1 MKKHFTLIELL
12 VVIAIIAILAA
23 MLLPALSAAR
33 ERARSANCISNLKQI
48 GLAYISYAG
57 DNKDFGP
64 AVRAFLWKDEQGVY
78 PMWKNF
84 MWNGGYMPYPGD
96 DKIGPFGC
104 PSAATSLYTDFYAD
118 EQCYGA
124 TMSKGYWGG
133 FINFKGSE
141 IKLIGQQNTTS
152 PYDKIHTMLK
162 KDGSTMSPADF
173 PMVSDSKHET
183 EKYAESFYICRWPAY
198 SESAGTAKIALRH
211 GKNANSVFADGHA
224 ESVNEGKYNELGWAS
239 TTLYKP

>member
-33 ERARSANCISNLKQI
+33 ERARAANCLSNLKQI
-48 GLAYISYAG
+48 GLSYIAYAG

-84 MWNGGYMPYPGD
+84 MWNGGYMQYPGD
-96 DKIGPFGC
+96 KNIGSFGC
-104 PSAATSLYTDFYAD
+104 PSAATSLYTNFYAD

-124 TMSKGYWGG
+124 TMIKGYWGG
-133 FINFKGSE
+133 FINFKGGD
-141 IKLIGQQNTTS
+141 IKLIGQQSTTS
-152 PYDKIHTMLK
+152 AYTITHTPQK
-162 KDGSTMSPADF
+162 KDGSTMSPSDF
-173 PMVSDSKHET
+173 PMVSDSKHEGAH
-183 EKYAESFYICRWPAY
+183 AESFVVCRWAAY
-198 SESAGTAKIALRH
+198 SESAGTFKIALRH
-211 GKNANSVFADGHA
+211 GKNANSVYADGHA
-224 ESVNEGKYNELGWAS
+224 ESSNEARYNELGWAS